1 MDVAVRATT
10 ESGSVYEFTKGSGY
24 FRKNDNSWEACYDL
38 RSVPPSALYT
48 KMPSEAWPRVKI
60 PRAGEHIYVS
70 GKDFWWFS
78 TPVKNIEFFA

>member
-1 MDVAVRATT
+1 MKVAVRATT
-10 ESGSVYEFTKGSGY
+10 KSGAVYEFTSGSEY
-24 FRKNDNSWEACYDL
+24 FRKNGGPWAYCWDL
-38 RSVPPSALYT
+38 RSVRPKSTFT
-48 KMPSEAWPRVKI
+48 KIPSESWPKVKI